1 MTRVLIA
8 PVLAPAIVIAALLG
22 GCVTPLP
29 PASATRFHRI
39 DGQMTMPAG
48 IYEIAPPTGLDLS
61 MRPDPSYA
69 AAVASQLDRLG
80 HRSRLT
86 VAAGQADYLVDVR
99 VERSERAA
107 PQSSGPVSVGLG
119 AGTGSYGSGLG
130 VGVGVN
136 LAGLLRDRRDVLAT
150 RLLVRI
156 TRRGEEQALWEG
168 RAETFARIGT
178 PAAGAGLNA
187 QKLAEAL
194 FRDFPGRSGETISVP

>member
-1 MTRVLIA
+1 MMRAFIV
-8 PVLAPAIVIAALLG
+8 PAIAIAALLS

-39 DGQMTMPAG
+39 DGQVTMPAG
-48 IYEIAPPTGLDLS
+48 IYEIAQPTGLDLS
-61 MRPDPSYA
+61 ARPDPSYA

-80 HRSRLT
+80 HRTILI
-86 VAAGQADYLVDVR
+86 AAGQADYRVDVR

-107 PQSSGPVSVGLG
+107 PLANSPVSVGVG

-130 VGVGVN
+130 VGVGIN
-136 LAGLLRDRRDVLAT
+136 LASLLGGGNRDVLAT

-156 TRRGEEQALWEG
+156 TRRGEAQALWEG
-168 RAETFARIGT
+168 RAETFARTGT

-194 FRDFPGRSGETISVP
+194 FAGFPGRSGETITVP

>member
-8 PVLAPAIVIAALLG
+8 PAIAIAALLS

-39 DGQMTMPAG
+39 DAGVTMSAG
-48 IYEIAPPTGLDLS
+48 IYEIAQPTGLDLS
-61 MRPDPSYA
+61 ARPDPSYA
-69 AAVASQLDRLG
+69 AAVAAQLDRLG
-80 HRSRLT
+80 HRSSLT

-99 VERSERAA
+99 VERSARAA
-107 PQSSGPVSVGLG
+107 PQTNGPVSVGLG

-130 VGVGVN
+130 VGVGIN

-156 TRRGEEQALWEG
+156 TRRGEAQALWEG
-168 RAETFARIGT
+168 RAETFARTGT

-194 FRDFPGRSGETISVP
+194 FAGFPGRSGETITVP

>member
-1 MTRVLIA
+1 MMRVLI
-8 PVLAPAIVIAALLG
+8 APAIVIAALLG
-22 GCVTPLP
+22 GCATPLP

-39 DGQMTMPAG
+39 DAAVTMPAG
-48 IYEIAPPTGLDLS
+48 VYEIAQPSAPDLS

-80 HRSRLT
+80 HRSNLT
-86 VAAGQADYLVDVR
+86 TSAGQADYLVDVR

-107 PQSSGPVSVGLG
+107 PQTNGPVSVGLG

-130 VGVGVN
+130 VGVN
-136 LAGLLRDRRDVLAT
+136 LASLLRDRRDVLVT

-168 RAETFARIGT
+168 RAETFARTGT

-194 FRDFPGRSGETISVP
+194 FADFPGRSGETISVP

>member
-8 PVLAPAIVIAALLG
+8 PAIAIAALLS

-39 DGQMTMPAG
+39 DGQVTMPAG
-48 IYEIAPPTGLDLS
+48 IYEIAQPTGLDLS
-61 MRPDPSYA
+61 ARPDPSYA

-80 HRSRLT
+80 HRTILI
-86 VAAGQADYLVDVR
+86 AAGQADYRVDVR

-107 PQSSGPVSVGLG
+107 PLANSPVSVGVG

-130 VGVGVN
+130 VGVGIN
-136 LAGLLRDRRDVLAT
+136 LASLLGGGNRDVLAT

-156 TRRGEEQALWEG
+156 TRRGEAQALWEG
-168 RAETFARIGT
+168 RAETFARTGT

-194 FRDFPGRSGETISVP
+194 FAGFPGRSGETITVP